1 MASYFVT
8 VAAQGDI
15 EDIVATVADN
25 NAEAAEVLEE
35 RIYEAFELLAQMPG
49 VGHHREDLT
58 SLPVLFF
65 PIKKTPYMAIYK
77 DDSPTTIVRV
87 VHGRRDI
94 PSLLRDESSV

>member
-49 VGHHREDLT
+49 VG
-58 SLPVLFF
+58 S
-65 PIKKTPYMAIYK
+65 A
-77 DDSPTTIVRV
+77 TIER
-87 VHGRRDI
+87 I
-94 PSLLRDESSV
+94 